1 MASAPIQAAAAERGR
16 RTIVQ
21 GLAIDVAVAVA
32 VVLLAWLPDADL
44 ASSTAWVI
52 LGTAVAKSVL
62 TALASYVMRLKVAPA
77 EETAEP
83 GGGI

>member
-1 MASAPIQAAAAERGR
+1 MRSSGASSLQPQRRLFLLGR
-16 RTIVQ
+16 VVSRTFPRPP
-21 GLAIDVAVAVA
+21 GT
-32 VVLLAWLPDADL
+32 LPDADL

>member
-1 MASAPIQAAAAERGR
+1 MTTAPVKAAAAERGR
-16 RTIVQ
+16 RTAIQ